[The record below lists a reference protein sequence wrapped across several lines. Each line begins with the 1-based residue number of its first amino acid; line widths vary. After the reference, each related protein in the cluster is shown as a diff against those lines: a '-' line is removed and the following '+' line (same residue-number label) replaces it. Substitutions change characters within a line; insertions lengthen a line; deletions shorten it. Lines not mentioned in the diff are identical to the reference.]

1 MGPEIIRRKLIILQ
15 PKADWETPGNCT
27 LSLPWLLKRPR
38 TYPPRKMN
46 MSPKS
51 ISKGRDRLPSIIF
64 EGLLLLVS
72 GGVSLGIFLAP
83 DRKSSYVH
91 LLRLVSSSFLNSIW
105 RRLLR
110 ESDSYLPIEQHP
122 KKQQMDGFIMT
133 CFIPNAE
140 SPLDPHINY
149 SNILLLNKPPPPN
162 SSASTRVSTSF
173 PLMLLT

>member
-1 MGPEIIRRKLIILQ
+1 MASLKAPKETTSAEGHWRRKSWWWGEKHPAKWGLTVSHLEYRISMQKNLHPQSFSSQLTMAMYSRLYHMGPEIIRRKLIILQ

-72 GGVSLGIFLAP
+72 GVVSLGF
-83 DRKSSYVH
+83 
-91 LLRLVSSSFLNSIW
+91 F
-105 RRLLR
+105 
-110 ESDSYLPIEQHP
+110 
-122 KKQQMDGFIMT
+122 
-133 CFIPNAE
+133 
-140 SPLDPHINY
+140 
-149 SNILLLNKPPPPN
+149 
-162 SSASTRVSTSF
+162 
-173 PLMLLT
+173 